1 MCQTDRVFF
10 LLSQNTVYL
19 ANLKQSLSRDIWPTH
34 YQAILSK
41 PTNSVALSHAYIGY
55 GIVLEKAAVLA
66 AIRSDP
72 DYIAMVR
79 KGGLV
84 ENYDLSDDESA
95 WRFAIAYVGETR
107 RFNKEHGTG
116 LEEHNVND
124 NMYIFDCPMDAIHD
138 DEVCEFVAIID
149 EKATRVV
156 RSRGFSLI
164 PRGDGYCAGGNP

>member
-1 MCQTDRVFF
+1 M
-10 LLSQNTVYL
+10 
-19 ANLKQSLSRDIWPTH
+19 ANSLPGYTLETNKQCS
-34 YQAILSK
+34 A
-41 PTNSVALSHAYIGY
+41 SHAYIGY

-156 RSRGFSLI
+156 DPEVFRLYLEEMGIVQEVTPKLYVI
-164 PRGDGYCAGGNP
+164 AY